1 MGYLSKNGLDRF
13 LNKLK
18 TLFALKSHVP
28 DWSLVSDIIINGTTY
43 KVFWMTTPTLNN
55 QVYGIA
61 FHPSNGQL
69 YSIYNNNG
77 LYSVTSLVTEAMT
90 TSEIDAA
97 IVDAGDV
104 PDTSWDQLDY
114 GAMTTTEIDAAIA
127 AAN

>member
-28 DWSLVSDIIINGTTY
+28 DWSLVSDTIINGTTY

-69 YSIYNNNG
+69 YSIYNNKG
-77 LYSVTSLVTEAMT
+77 TYSINSLFTEAMT
-90 TSEIDAA
+90 DAEVDAA
-97 IVDAGDV
+97 IIAAGSI
-104 PDTSWDQLDY
+104 PSTEYDQV
-114 GAMTTTEIDAAIA
+114 MTTAEIDAAIA